1 MNLREFDGI
10 SPTINE
16 GVYVDPDATLIGHV
30 TCEAR
35 SGVFP
40 GAVLRADESPIE
52 LGKGSFVLDL
62 ALVEAPSGCP
72 VSIGEGT
79 IISHGAAI
87 HGATI
92 GDECVIGIG
101 AIVLEH
107 AQIGDRCIIAAGS
120 LVPPRTKIESGSV
133 LMGSP
138 AKKMRDTTDAD
149 LKILRSEIM
158 HLKNKIGRY
167 RESLH

>member
-10 SPTINE
+10 SPKIGE
-16 GVYVDPDATLIGHV
+16 GTYVDPAATLIGHV

-40 GAVLRADESPIE
+40 GAVLRADESQIE
-52 LGKGSFVLDL
+52 LGQGSFVLDL

-92 GDECVIGIG
+92 GDSCMIGIG
-101 AIVLEH
+101 AIVLER

-120 LVPPRTKIESGSV
+120 LVPPNAKIEPKSV
-133 LMGSP
+133 LMGNP
-138 AKKMRDTTDAD
+138 AKRMRDTTEED
-149 LKILRSEIM
+149 LKTLRSEIM

-167 RESLH
+167 RDSLP